1 MIIQPKNDILKNR
14 SNEYENYFN
23 FLGIIVF
30 SKMNNCFSIRNN
42 VSMLKKDIRYNLK
55 ITDYILTI
63 DTYPANYADKN
74 VSHFLD
80 FSQLIVRFF
89 SAYRQTFN
97 LL

>member
-1 MIIQPKNDILKNR
+1 
-14 SNEYENYFN
+14 
-23 FLGIIVF
+23 
-30 SKMNNCFSIRNN
+30 
-42 VSMLKKDIRYNLK
+42 MLKKDIRYNLK